1 MLKYLSYLNLFLG
14 VIFIAIL
21 KSNGNYLDLILVLP
35 PLLFN
40 WITLFYFIKN
50 NLRFEKWHLYIGFFN
65 VFLSTISTLITAKL
79 LLEVF
84 SNGAIIFGPP
94 FFLIVIRQIFDFCII
109 FQFIIAFKTN
119 KKILNTNSK

>member
-21 KSNGNYLDLILVLP
+21 KSNENYLDLTLVLT

-50 NLRFEKWHLYIGFFN
+50 NLRFEKWHLYIGFFSA
-65 VFLSTISTLITAKL
+65 FLSTISTLITVKL

-84 SNGAIIFGPP
+84 SNGAIILGPP
-94 FFLIVIRQIFDFCII
+94 FFLTVIRQIFDFFVI

-119 KKILNTNSK
+119 KKILNSK